1 MIFLR
6 PVRFFAQAL
15 LLDASPK
22 QLAWGFA
29 LGMATGLV
37 PKGNLIA
44 IALMTLLCSLR
55 VNLAAGTMA
64 VFVFSWIGMAVDP
77 VSHSIGEFLLSHAA
91 LQSLWTT
98 LYDTPLVP
106 WTAFNNTV
114 VLGSFV
120 LGLTLLYPACRLSE
134 PIFAKLAPRWT
145 KRVQKFRLVKL
156 LWGGELTGKLA

>member
-15 LLDASPK
+15 LLDATPK

-29 LGMATGLV
+29 LGMAIGLV

-44 IALMTLLCSLR
+44 VAMMTLLCSLR
-55 VNLAAGTMA
+55 VNLAAGTAA
-64 VFVFSWIGMAVDP
+64 VFLFAWIGMAVDP
-77 VSHSIGEFLLSHAA
+77 VSHRIGEFLLSQPA
-91 LQSLWTT
+91 LQQFWTT

-120 LGLTLLYPACRLSE
+120 LGLALIYPAYRLAE
-134 PIFAKLAPRWT
+134 PIFAELAPKWT
-145 KRVQKFRLVKL
+145 ERVQKFRLVKL